1 MKPSKHTLLVNKRR
15 ISRFGLALFFIIAGS
30 NHFRSPETY
39 LAMMPAWLPAPS
51 FLNLLSGM
59 AEIAG
64 AIGIVIPKT
73 RRAAG
78 FGLILLLIAV
88 FPANLH
94 VAMHGWPG
102 TEIPRWILIA
112 RLPFQILFIAWV
124 CYSAEFP
131 KKTDTP
137 SGAPAK

>member
-1 MKPSKHTLLVNKRR
+1 MNTRR
-15 ISRFGLALFFIIAGS
+15 ISRFVLALFFVIAGL

-39 LAMMPAWLPAPS
+39 LAMMPPWLPAPYS
-51 FLNLLSGM
+51 LNLLSGM

-64 AIGIVIPKT
+64 GLGIIIPRT

-94 VAMHGWPG
+94 VAIHGWPG
-102 TEIPRWILIA
+102 TDIPRWILIA
-112 RLPFQILFIAWV
+112 RLPFQLLFIAWV
-124 CYSAEFP
+124 YYSAEFS
-131 KKTDTP
+131 KKTITP
-137 SGAPAK
+137 SSAPAK